1 MKAAHAQEIYGCRS
15 APAQCPHLCK
25 VARAQSQAQAHICA
39 KVPVRKPKRKPTS
52 EQRCPRASPSASP
65 HLSKGAHAQSPVQT
79 KAIGCCLLCRSMQ
92 RVLPS
97 QGREGMTAGN
107 NNPDK
112 NIKLLLITKLTLRA
126 RTCSAVKSCATP
138 RTRQKAPTWPH
149 ASALQRPARSRRC
162 HRGLWRSQVATLQS
176 STCRHQHKR
185 VTGVHKR
192 ACGPVQHESQGFG
205 FRVGFRGSTDRAF
218 WDCRSG

>member
-1 MKAAHAQEIYGCRS
+1 MAAEIRTRKLKKM
-15 APAQCPHLCK
+15 PAFMQSCPCAITGGSPHLC
-25 VARAQSQAQAHICA
+25 
-39 KVPVRKPKRKPTS
+39 
-52 EQRCPRASPSASP
+52 
-65 HLSKGAHAQSPVQT
+65 KGAHAQSPVQT

-112 NIKLLLITKLTLRA
+112 NIKRLLITKLTLRA
-126 RTCSAVKSCATP
+126 RTCSAAKSCATP

-162 HRGLWRSQVATLQS
+162 HRGLSRSQVATLQS

-192 ACGPVQHESQGFG
+192 ACGPVQHESLGFG
-205 FRVGFRGSTDRAF
+205 FRVGFGGSTDRAF

>member
-1 MKAAHAQEIYGCRS
+1 MRKKYMAAEVRPRNARIY
-15 APAQCPHLCK
+15 
-25 VARAQSQAQAHICA
+25 A
-39 KVPVRKPKRKPTS
+39 KLPVRNHRRKPTS
-52 EQRCPRASPSASP
+52 VQRCPCASPSASP

-126 RTCSAVKSCATP
+126 RTCSAAKSCATP

>member
-1 MKAAHAQEIYGCRS
+1 MIFCWDSNY
-15 APAQCPHLCK
+15 HLLLLKSSKSMIESSSCARNIWLQK
-25 VARAQSQAQAHICA
+25 CARAMPAFMQSCPCA
-39 KVPVRKPKRKPTS
+39 ITG
-52 EQRCPRASPSASP
+52 ASP
-65 HLSKGAHAQSPVQT
+65 HLCKGAHAQSPVLT

-126 RTCSAVKSCATP
+126 RTCSAAKSCATP

-162 HRGLWRSQVATLQS
+162 HRGLSRSQVL
-176 STCRHQHKR
+176 CLP
-185 VTGVHKR
+185 R
-192 ACGPVQHESQGFG
+192 AP
-205 FRVGFRGSTDRAF
+205 
-218 WDCRSG
+218 